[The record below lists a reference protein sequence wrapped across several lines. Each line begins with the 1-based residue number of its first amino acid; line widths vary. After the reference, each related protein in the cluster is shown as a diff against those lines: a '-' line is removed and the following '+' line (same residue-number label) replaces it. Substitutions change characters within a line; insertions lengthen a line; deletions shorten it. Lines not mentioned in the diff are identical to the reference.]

1 MRTNL
6 LKGSVFIM
14 KNIELDDN
22 EFSFLRTLLSNFIKV
37 QPKFLLKNK
46 KNFVDFLK
54 KFELYL

>member
-22 EFSFLRTLLSNFIKV
+22 EFSFLKTLLSNFIKF
-37 QPKFLLKNK
+37 QPKSLLKNK

-54 KFELYL
+54 KFEIYL